1 MAMMMTGRV
10 LLVCALCVLW
20 CSAGAVYARDTPN
33 NAQGGCM
40 ASGGLGAKTSYLVR
54 GCNKTVLTRPLRSAF
69 FINAIQA
76 EAKDVKDISEERDN
90 LKLDSIPQPP
100 ALPPAPETPGAPPP
114 PPDASDSD
122 GIGRS
127 ELGADSQTG
136 GGGGGSSGISNGGED
151 STLKVPVPD
160 DKSSSPIPSAGDSLK
175 NTGDSSV
182 TQKNNSSGTDEPSKK
197 PLNVPALP
205 TVQTP
210 EALEPDQNKNTPNTQ
225 GEISVEAR
233 GKGASGGDAGE
244 SDVNSKDS
252 SSLLTANSKPTGKTT
267 PSVPSTGETPT
278 ITATPKDSKNPTGKN
293 DNTAASGT
301 ETDSEATKT
310 SSKDDAAEQHSQERD
325 KADLVK
331 SANTG
336 HPAYTAAS
344 SIPTYGNG
352 DAQGKAN
359 ENGDDP
365 ERHDPKRTHDELEAD
380 NTNAGPTASEA
391 APEAVNST
399 EKNDTAPTGDSDG
412 STAVSHTTSPLLL
425 LLLVVACAAAAA
437 VVAA

>member
-1 MAMMMTGRV
+1 MAMMMAGRV

-20 CSAGAVYARDTPN
+20 CGAGGVYARDALN

-40 ASGGLGAKTSYLVR
+40 VSGVLGAKTSYLVR
-54 GCNKTVLTRPLRSAF
+54 GCNKTVLTRSLRSAF

-76 EAKDVKDISEERDN
+76 EAKDVKDISEEGDN
-90 LKLDSIPQPP
+90 LKLGSIPQPP
-100 ALPPAPETPGAPPP
+100 APPPAPETPP

-122 GIGRS
+122 VIGRS
-127 ELGADSQTG
+127 ELGAESQTG
-136 GGGGGSSGISNGGED
+136 GGGGGSGGISNGGED
-151 STLKVPVPD
+151 TTLKVPVPD
-160 DKSSSPIPSAGDSLK
+160 DKSSSPIPNAGDGLR

-182 TQKNNSSGTDEPSKK
+182 TQKNNPSGTDEPSKK

-210 EALEPDQNKNTPNTQ
+210 EALDPDQNENTPNTQ

-233 GKGASGGDAGE
+233 GKGESGGDAGE
-244 SDVNSKDS
+244 SDVNSKGS
-252 SSLLTANSKPTGKTT
+252 SSVSTAKSNPTGKTT

-278 ITATPKDSKNPTGKN
+278 ITATPKDSENPTGKN

-301 ETDSEATKT
+301 ETDTEATKK

-344 SIPTYGNG
+344 SISTYGNG

-365 ERHDPKRTHDELEAD
+365 ERHDSKRTHDALEAD
-380 NTNAGPTASEA
+380 NTNVAPTASEA

-399 EKNDTAPTGDSDG
+399 EKHDTVPTGDSDG

-425 LLLVVACAAAAA
+425 LLLVAFAAAAA

>member
-20 CSAGAVYARDTPN
+20 CGAGGFYARDALN

-90 LKLDSIPQPP
+90 LKLDSISQPP

-160 DKSSSPIPSAGDSLK
+160 DKSSSPIPSAGGGLK
-175 NTGDSSV
+175 NTGDISV
-182 TQKNNSSGTDEPSKK
+182 TQKNNPSGTDEPSKK

-210 EALEPDQNKNTPNTQ
+210 EALEPDQNENTPNTQ
-225 GEISVEAR
+225 EEIGVEAR

-244 SDVNSKDS
+244 SDVNSKGS
-252 SSLLTANSKPTGKTT
+252 SSLLTAKSKPTGKTT

-278 ITATPKDSKNPTGKN
+278 ITATPKDSEDPTGKN
-293 DNTAASGT
+293 ENTAASGT

-344 SIPTYGNG
+344 SISTYGNG
-352 DAQGKAN
+352 DAQGTVN

-380 NTNAGPTASEA
+380 NTNVGPTASD
-391 APEAVNST
+391 APQAVNST
-399 EKNDTAPTGDSDG
+399 EKKDTAPTGDSDG

-425 LLLVVACAAAAA
+425 FLVACAAAAA